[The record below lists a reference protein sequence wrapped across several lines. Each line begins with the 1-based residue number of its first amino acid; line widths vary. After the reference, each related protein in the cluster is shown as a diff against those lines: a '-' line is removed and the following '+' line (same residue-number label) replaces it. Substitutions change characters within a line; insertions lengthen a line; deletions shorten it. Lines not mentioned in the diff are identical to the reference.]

1 MIFFLEKR
9 ATLITTQE
17 STRTN
22 KTRMDRRA
30 QHQRQRRAP
39 GRGLTAALFLHLA
52 LALGVGAAA
61 LARPEALLVYAAESQ
76 ARACAG
82 CEMAFDL
89 ARAFGAL
96 NLWAALLAARF
107 LVAARW
113 GRDYATPSAVAHG
126 RVLLLPLGMSM
137 LLSLLLRLQFI
148 ASGRFAAVE
157 WVSAAAAA
165 ALAGIYLDASQ
176 RAPFV

>member
-1 MIFFLEKR
+1 
-9 ATLITTQE
+9 
-17 STRTN
+17 
-22 KTRMDRRA
+22 MDRRA
-30 QHQRQRRAP
+30 QYQQQQPTHNS
-39 GRGLTAALFLHLA
+39 GLTAALFLHLA
-52 LALGVGAAA
+52 LALGVGAVA
-61 LARPEALLVYAAESQ
+61 LVRPEALLVYAAESQ

-107 LVAARW
+107 LMAARW

-126 RVLLLPLGMSM
+126 RVLLLPLGLSM
-137 LLSLLLRLQFI
+137 FLSFLLRLQFI
-148 ASGRFAAVE
+148 ASGRFAAAE
-157 WVSAAAAA
+157 WVSGIASAT
-165 ALAGIYLDASQ
+165 LAGIYLDASQ